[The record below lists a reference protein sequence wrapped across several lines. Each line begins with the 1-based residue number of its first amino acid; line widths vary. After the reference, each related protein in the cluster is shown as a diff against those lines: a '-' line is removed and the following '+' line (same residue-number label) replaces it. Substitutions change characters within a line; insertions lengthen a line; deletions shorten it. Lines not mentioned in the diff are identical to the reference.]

1 MIKISYAESLNSPL
15 KLLEFADLQ
24 AMSCWLAS
32 QPAVSDKMDSA
43 IIVPGVFKNY
53 PVAPTARTID
63 NLLYTTGA
71 ILDFDKGDVTP
82 EDASTELEGNGL
94 EFLTRTSFSHTED
107 HPRFATF
114 VPWSEPCP
122 PEKHAA
128 AIEKYIKPGLNG
140 HGTYA
145 LESLVSSQARFISPR
160 AGAKPLI
167 YLPEGEAW
175 QYAPARIIPDELDAA
190 SAERQTYDA
199 FAFIETDPEARQL
212 FRLALN
218 YIDADSDRRVW
229 VSILG
234 CGLRMF
240 GITPTAMRGRQ
251 LSTDQWSL
259 IADLEAFSSRGS
271 QNKYREPE
279 NGRGINQCTA
289 IRLNADGEW
298 VPSMVMQYGAKTI
311 SGSHMIT
318 LTGVVKRT
326 NFPEFQDYL
335 AANFPELLTQARH
348 RYGLPDTEEPVL
360 PTEEEIAVAVAAGEV
375 RVRETVA
382 EQDSYR
388 ERINTAILRMPD
400 GRAKRLANIIA
411 TLGDSNSGEWRMN
424 PAASV
429 ILACQTINIVTA
441 HRAFSKHGGLPPLA
455 GNLYGMY
462 FETSGAG
469 KSAAVDY
476 VKSILTR
483 AGYGRATSSSK
494 VFSISSMANLLLQVG
509 PVMFYTGDEIK
520 TWLSG
525 GIGKKEAN
533 QVSLDSSYL
542 GLWLASCHGKAFEPP
557 TLAADRPRPNQE
569 PPEPL
574 RISQPNFSCFFVGVP
589 SDINLLAEEM
599 YSDGALARTLCFL
612 PEERKNNRVDAWVDA
627 QDRLYRNTD
636 ATLNNLETNEAAGML
651 LAYDLELERQGLG
664 PALATANAG
673 NGFMNEGEVRVP
685 FSFRT
690 FARARADMAEE
701 DVRIITATI
710 ETDTAVSNIVRRM
723 VHRYVKS
730 ADKLESFMM
739 RLREITY
746 RIALNL
752 TLFDNPTATHFNH
765 EHTIYAAELL
775 ELIEEPW
782 FNRIAAHEDSVIF
795 VGPYTGVV
803 PAIKKLL
810 DKTGKLYLTPGGVT
824 VTEIMEQ
831 SEFRPLRTVLR
842 GLKANSEGVRKDAQ
856 RTLDLLGIAV
866 MGKPKTKGMFVF
878 HPDHAPQSTAED
890 DGNE

>member
-1 MIKISYAESLNSPL
+1 MTIAFSYAASLTSPL
-15 KLLEFADLQ
+15 KKIEFEDIEAL
-24 AMSCWLAS
+24 ATWLGN
-32 QPAVSDKMDSA
+32 QPRVTEKIDSA
-43 IIVPGVFKNY
+43 IIVAATFDSY
-53 PVAPTARTID
+53 PINADERTLD
-63 NLLYTTGA
+63 HALTTSA
-71 ILDFDKGDVTP
+71 AFLDFDDGSVTAEEVAQEL
-82 EDASTELEGNGL
+82 EDACLQFIIRPT
-94 EFLTRTSFSHTED
+94 FSHTTET
-107 HPRFATF
+107 PRFCAIVPYDQPCPANKHRAAVDSVLREKINGHATF
-114 VPWSEPCP
+114 ATESMVPVQP
-122 PEKHAA
+122 
-128 AIEKYIKPGLNG
+128 
-140 HGTYA
+140 
-145 LESLVSSQARFISPR
+145 RFINLKVG
-160 AGAKPLI
+160 GASDILMAEGFAVPLSFDHEL
-167 YLPEGEAW
+167 LPA
-175 QYAPARIIPDELDAA
+175 AA

-240 GITPTAMRGRQ
+240 GITPTAMRGKQ

-289 IRLNADGEW
+289 TRLNADGEW

-335 AANFPELLTQARH
+335 AANFPELLTQARQ

-360 PTEEEIAVAVAAGEV
+360 PTEEEIAVAAAAGEV

-400 GRAKRLANIIA
+400 GRAKRLAHIIA

-441 HRAFSKHGGLPPLA
+441 HRVFSKHGGLPPLA

-476 VKSILTR
+476 VKNILTR

-494 VFSISSMANLLLQVG
+494 VFSISSMANLLLSVG
-509 PVMFYTGDEIK
+509 PIMFYTGDEIK

-612 PEERKNNRVDAWVDA
+612 PEERKNDRVDAWVDA

-636 ATLNNLETNEAAGML
+636 ATLNNVETNEAAGML

-673 NGFMNEGEVRVP
+673 NGFMNEGEARVP

-690 FARARADMAEE
+690 FARARADTAEE

-752 TLFDNPTATHFNH
+752 TMFDNPTATHFNH

-824 VTEIMEQ
+824 VTEIMEN

-842 GLKANSEGVRKDAQ
+842 GLKANSEGLRKDAQ

>member
-1 MIKISYAESLNSPL
+1 MTIAFSYAASVTSPL
-15 KLLEFADLQ
+15 NKIEFEDIEAL
-24 AMSCWLAS
+24 AKWLGN
-32 QPAVSDKMDSA
+32 QPRVTEKTDSA
-43 IIVPGVFKNY
+43 IIVAATFDSY
-53 PVAPTARTID
+53 PINADERTLD
-63 NLLYTTGA
+63 HALTTSA
-71 ILDFDKGDVTP
+71 AFLDFDDGSVTAEEVAQEL
-82 EDASTELEGNGL
+82 EDACLQFIVRPT
-94 EFLTRTSFSHTED
+94 FSHTPEA
-107 HPRFATF
+107 PRFCAIVPYDQPCPANKHRAAVDSVLRKKINGHATF
-114 VPWSEPCP
+114 AAESMVPVQP
-122 PEKHAA
+122 
-128 AIEKYIKPGLNG
+128 
-140 HGTYA
+140 
-145 LESLVSSQARFISPR
+145 RFINLKVG
-160 AGAKPLI
+160 GASDILMAEGFAVPLSFDHEL
-167 YLPEGEAW
+167 LPA
-175 QYAPARIIPDELDAA
+175 AA

-229 VSILG
+229 VSVLG

-240 GITPTAMRGRQ
+240 GITPTALRGKQ

-279 NGRGINQCTA
+279 NGRGINHCTA
-289 IRLNADGEW
+289 TRLNADGEW
-298 VPSMVMQYGAKTI
+298 VPSMVMQYGGKTI

-335 AANFPELLTQARH
+335 AANFPELLTQARQ

-360 PTEEEIAVAVAAGEV
+360 PTEEEIAVAAAAGEV

-441 HRAFSKHGGLPPLA
+441 HRVFSKHGGLPPLA

-476 VKSILTR
+476 VKNILTR
-483 AGYGRATSSSK
+483 AGYARATSSSK

-636 ATLNNLETNEAAGML
+636 ATLNNVETNEAAGML
-651 LAYDLELERQGLG
+651 LAYDKELERQGLG
-664 PALATANAG
+664 PALATATAG
-673 NGFMNEGEVRVP
+673 NGFMNEGEAVVP

-824 VTEIMEQ
+824 MTEIMEQ

-842 GLKANSEGVRKDAQ
+842 GLKANSEGLRKDAQ

-866 MGKPKTKGMFVF
+866 MGKLKTKGTFVF